1 MQLKTL
7 HQGNKCSWHDC
18 SWLMSFPPN
27 RDWFNLHD
35 IYLSIQSLAL
45 WGPWQSSHT
54 YWTYTGI
61 IISPID
67 RPGFN
72 TCHLGLLAYRR
83 AAIVHTAL
91 SAFQTKLGSISAG
104 VRALCM
110 RPNCPGLRP
119 NVHHP
124 AVLRLARS
132 PSLIDFPLLCHCG
145 GLFKHTFCDV
155 QPHTARHPK
164 ASLKYKEGAEN
175 ARGCSTI

>member
-1 MQLKTL
+1 MQLTTL
-7 HQGNKCSWHDC
+7 YQGDKCSWHDC

-35 IYLSIQSLAL
+35 IYLSIQSQAL

-61 IISPID
+61 IISAID
-67 RPGFN
+67 CPGFN
-72 TCHLGLLAYRR
+72 TCHLRLLAYRW
-83 AAIVHTAL
+83 AVIVHTAL
-91 SAFQTKLGSISAG
+91 SPFQTKPASISAG
-104 VRALCM
+104 VQALCM

-124 AVLRLARS
+124 AALLLARS
-132 PSLIDFPLLCHCG
+132 ASLIDFPLLCHCG

-155 QPHTARHPK
+155 RPHTAWHPK
-164 ASLKYKEGAEN
+164 ATAL
-175 ARGCSTI
+175 STTRRRA